1 MEVGDPLI
9 KNNQQLLNRIHVVLD
24 AVVMVIAYMLAWFFR
39 FRSGFFAL
47 DAWYLSLQAYMPC
60 THFCGAGISDLILCI
75 SAIYSETC
83 AGKKTGSLACS
94 TGQCNGYRMFYYDPV
109 SAPSDR
115 LFQKDAV
122 CVLMY

>member
-47 DAWYLSLQAYMPC
+47 DAWYLSLQAYMRALIFVVP
-60 THFCGAGISDLILCI
+60 GYLILYYAFQLC
-75 SAIYSETC
+75 
-83 AGKKTGSLACS
+83 

>member
-47 DAWYLSLQAYMPC
+47 DAWYLSLQAYMRALIFVVP
-60 THFCGAGISDLILCI
+60 GYLILCI

-94 TGQCNGYRMFYYDPV
+94 TGQCNRYRMFYYDPV